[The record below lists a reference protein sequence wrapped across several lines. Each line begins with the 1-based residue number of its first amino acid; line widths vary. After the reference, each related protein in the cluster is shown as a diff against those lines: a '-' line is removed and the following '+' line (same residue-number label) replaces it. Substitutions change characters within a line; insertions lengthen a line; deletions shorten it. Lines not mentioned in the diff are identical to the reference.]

1 MRLVRGTH
9 NLFPLRAGEGLD
21 EFPWHL
27 QLKYLGV
34 KRQGFVADGLHASGR
49 IYPPLLTT
57 EKSCLGFQGSILH
70 KQICDTG

>member
-1 MRLVRGTH
+1 MRLVRGTDY
-9 NLFPLRAGEGLD
+9 LFPLRAGEGLD

-27 QLKYLGV
+27 HLKYLGV
-34 KRQGFVADGLHASGR
+34 KRQGFV